1 MLQVRRAQS
10 VILLFW
16 ILNWLSCQHLNCP
29 ANSVDFFKTENNLKW
44 PTRHISFY
52 SFISMVGQN
61 PMQLWE
67 RVPDWEWLRF
77 FFSSLGPRCVSIFSI
92 CLPSF
97 TISARSRFRL
107 RIWRKRPKEEET
119 KTFCSSWFSSLISSG
134 AFRIPFLYRPLLFF
148 VTKIARVFL
157 AK

>member
-77 FFSSLGPRCVSIFSI
+77 FFLLSAPDAYQSFQSAFLHSLFQPDQDFACEFGENAQKRRKQKR
-92 CLPSF
+92 
-97 TISARSRFRL
+97 SAL
-107 RIWRKRPKEEET
+107 LGLVP
-119 KTFCSSWFSSLISSG
+119 WFPQEH
-134 AFRIPFLYRPLLFF
+134 FEFLFF
-148 VTKIARVFL
+148 IDLCYSSSRK
-157 AK
+157 